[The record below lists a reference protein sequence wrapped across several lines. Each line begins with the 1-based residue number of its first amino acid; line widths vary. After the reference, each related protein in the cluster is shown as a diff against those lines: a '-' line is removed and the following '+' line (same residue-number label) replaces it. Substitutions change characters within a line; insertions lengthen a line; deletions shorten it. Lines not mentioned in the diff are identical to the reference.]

1 MGLFKNKDYAEIHI
15 KFDERKQDEEMIKV
29 EGTQEGL
36 AASIGALIQS
46 MLEDGFNREILEMSI
61 LYALEESKKNKK
73 SKVKVIKVDNEEKA
87 KDIEKLLK
95 PIKERLE
102 KTIDI
107 LTKNAI
113 LTGKEAE
120 ITLKINIGVSKKD
133 REFNDEIEEYLQPMY
148 EYQLSEKIKEE
159 KGSYKSSVGFNYSVE
174 IDDENNIVVKNVNEQ
189 QSLFGKVGK

>member
-1 MGLFKNKDYAEIHI
+1 MEKLN
-15 KFDERKQDEEMIKV
+15 
-29 EGTQEGL
+29 L
-36 AASIGALIQS
+36 
-46 MLEDGFNREILEMSI
+46 
-61 LYALEESKKNKK
+61 
-73 SKVKVIKVDNEEKA
+73 DNE
-87 KDIEKLLK
+87 LLK

-159 KGSYKSSVGFNYSVE
+159 KGSYKSSVGFNY
-174 IDDENNIVVKNVNEQ
+174 
-189 QSLFGKVGK
+189 KVYLER

>member
-1 MGLFKNKDYAEIHI
+1 MEKLN
-15 KFDERKQDEEMIKV
+15 
-29 EGTQEGL
+29 L
-36 AASIGALIQS
+36 
-46 MLEDGFNREILEMSI
+46 
-61 LYALEESKKNKK
+61 
-73 SKVKVIKVDNEEKA
+73 DNE
-87 KDIEKLLK
+87 LLK

-148 EYQLSEKIKEE
+148 EYQLSEKNKRR
-159 KGSYKSSVGFNYSVE
+159 KR
-174 IDDENNIVVKNVNEQ
+174 
-189 QSLFGKVGK
+189 LL

>member
-1 MGLFKNKDYAEIHI
+1 MEKLN
-15 KFDERKQDEEMIKV
+15 
-29 EGTQEGL
+29 L
-36 AASIGALIQS
+36 
-46 MLEDGFNREILEMSI
+46 
-61 LYALEESKKNKK
+61 
-73 SKVKVIKVDNEEKA
+73 DNE
-87 KDIEKLLK
+87 LLK

-148 EYQLSEKIKEE
+148 EYQLSEKIKKRLLE
-159 KGSYKSSVGFNYSVE
+159 KFSR
-174 IDDENNIVVKNVNEQ
+174 I
-189 QSLFGKVGK
+189 